1 MTSKDR
7 LSNSD
12 YFPVIIIGAGLSGI
26 AAGCQLKTKL
36 GLGRFRIY
44 DRNDG
49 IGGTWWIHRYPGVA
63 CDVPASLYSYSFA
76 QNPSWSTLKP
86 SGEEIAAYIQATS
99 DKFGLSSHIQLN
111 TEVSSLIWD
120 EQKEEWEVS
129 LHQIPSAH
137 GKSPNCSARRSKCSV
152 RAKIVISA
160 TGKFAVPQTD
170 SIRVPGIETFTGSVL
185 HTARWDANV
194 NLQDKHVVVIGA
206 GCSAAQLVPALLRQY
221 NVRSVTQLVR
231 TAPWVSPTLLS
242 SRQLRVW
249 ETYMPWLMQKIPGLS
264 QAVRLVMFLIAEISF
279 FRIFKA
285 GQHYSRERYES
296 KLRRYMERNSPS
308 QYREILTPHYELGC
322 KRLVHDAGWFKAL
335 WDPRLHITDLR
346 LGRVEKSAVT
356 LTDMRGDYQFAH
368 SHESKI
374 PADVIIMATGYDTS
388 SLLHNIHVIGSGS
401 ATLHDYWTSEGIQ
414 AYQGL
419 AVPGFKNL
427 FLLLGPN
434 SSSGHTSVMIG
445 VENSIYYILKLIKP
459 ILDSEVSCW
468 DIKKES
474 SRVWTESVQKASQ
487 ESVWVTGRCH
497 SWYVDDKGWN
507 SAVYP

>member
-1 MTSKDR
+1 MCQYKNLPYIPR
-7 LSNSD
+7 LLFTVSPS
-12 YFPVIIIGAGLSGI
+12 
-26 AAGCQLKTKL
+26 
-36 GLGRFRIY
+36 
-44 DRNDG
+44 
-49 IGGTWWIHRYPGVA
+49 
-63 CDVPASLYSYSFA
+63 PASLYSYSFA

-249 ETYMPWLMQKIPGLS
+249 ETYTPWLMQKIPGLS

-427 FLLLGPN
+427 FLLLRPN

>member
-1 MTSKDR
+1 MASKDR
-7 LSNSD
+7 LGNSD

-120 EQKEEWEVS
+120 EQKEEWQVS
-129 LHQIPSAH
+129 LYQTSSAK
-137 GKSPNCSARRSKCSV
+137 GKSVNCPVLRCKRTV

-160 TGKFAVPQTD
+160 TGKFAVPRTD
-170 SIRVPGIETFTGSVL
+170 SVCVPGIETFTGIVL

-206 GCSAAQLVPALLRQY
+206 GCSAAQLVPALLHQY
-221 NVRSVTQLVR
+221 NVRSITQLVR
-231 TAPWVSPTLLS
+231 TAPWVSPNFLS
-242 SRQLRVW
+242 SRQLRAW
-249 ETYMPWLMQKIPGLS
+249 ETYMPWLMQKVPGLP
-264 QAVRLVMFLIAEISF
+264 QAVRLVMFLIAELSF

-285 GQHYSRERYES
+285 GQHYSHKRYED
-296 KLRRYMERNSPS
+296 KLRGYMERSSPS
-308 QYREILTPHYELGC
+308 QYHEILTPRYELGC

-335 WDPRLHITDLR
+335 WDPRLYITDRR
-346 LGRVEKSAVT
+346 LGRVEKSAVM
-356 LTDMRGDYQFAH
+356 LTDMRDDYQCAH
-368 SHESKI
+368 PHESKI
-374 PADVIIMATGYDTS
+374 PADAIIMATGYDTS
-388 SLLHNIHVIGSGS
+388 SLLPNIHVIGSGS
-401 ATLHDYWTSEGIQ
+401 ATLHDYWRSEGIQ

-434 SSSGHTSVMIG
+434 SSNGHTSVMIG
-445 VENSIYYILKLIKP
+445 VENSIHYILKLIKP

-474 SRVWTESVQKASQ
+474 SRIWTESVQKTSQ
-487 ESVWVTGRCH
+487 ESVWVTGGCH
-497 SWYVDDKGWN
+497 SWYIFHDL
-507 SAVYP
+507 

>member
-1 MTSKDR
+1 MAPKDTHSR
-7 LSNSD
+7 SD
-12 YFPVIIIGAGLSGI
+12 YFPVVIIGAGLSGI

-36 GLGRFRIY
+36 GLSQFRIY
-44 DRNDG
+44 DRNEG
-49 IGGTWWIHRYPGVA
+49 VGGTWWVHRYPGVA

-86 SGEEIAAYIQATS
+86 SGEEIATYIRATS
-99 DKFGLSSHIQLN
+99 EKFGLCPHIQLN

-120 EQKEEWEVS
+120 EQNEEWEVS
-129 LHQIPSAH
+129 IHQTPPAKEEPA
-137 GKSPNCSARRSKCSV
+137 GFPAPRYKRSV

-160 TGKFAVPQTD
+160 TGKFAVPRTD
-170 SIRVPGIETFTGSVL
+170 SAHVQGIEHFRGDVL

-194 NLQDKHVVVIGA
+194 NLEDKDVIVIGA
-206 GCSAAQLVPALLRQY
+206 GCSAAQLVPALLSQY

-231 TAPWVSPTLLS
+231 TAPWVSPNLLS
-242 SRQLRVW
+242 SRQLRAW
-249 ETYMPWLMQKIPGLS
+249 EAYMPWLNRNIPGLA
-264 QAVRLVMFLIAEISF
+264 QIVRMVMFLIAELTF

-285 GQHYSRERYES
+285 GQQYGRKRYEE
-296 KLRRYMERNSPS
+296 KLRVYMERSIP
-308 QYREILTPHYELGC
+308 RGCHKILTPPYELGC
-322 KRLVHDAGWFKAL
+322 KRLVHDAGWFQSL

-346 LGRVEKSAVT
+346 LDRVEKRAVI
-356 LTDMRGDYQFAH
+356 LRGRGEDYQVAH
-368 SHESKI
+368 SHESKVT
-374 PADVIIMATGYDTS
+374 ADVIIMATGYDTS
-388 SLLHNIHVIGSGS
+388 TLLHNIDVIGSGG
-401 ATLHDYWTSEGIQ
+401 AALYDYWTTGGLQ

-445 VENSIYYILKLIKP
+445 VENSIHYILKLIKP
-459 ILDSEVSCW
+459 ILELDVSSW
-468 DIKKES
+468 DIKAKS
-474 SRVWTESVQKASQ
+474 NRVWTENVQRASQ
-487 ESVWVTGRCH
+487 ESVWVTGGCH